1 MPPASRNSPTITS
14 PAMTTGAGCILGTA
28 AYMSPEQARGLPVD
42 KRTRHLGVRVRAVRD
57 ADRASGPSTAGTC
70 QTPSPPF
77 FAASR
82 TGVRFRPTHPPG
94 SACCSNVVCTRTR
107 GSASMTWPTRASK
120 SKIATPMRHLRLLR
134 HVRPAF
140 VVWRGSL

>member
-1 MPPASRNSPTITS
+1 M
-14 PAMTTGAGCILGTA
+14 ILGTA
-28 AYMSPEQARGLPVD
+28 AYMSPEQARGQAVD
-42 KRTRHLGVRVRAVRD
+42 KRSDIWAFGCVLYEMLTGKQAFASGNAVRRRRRRSSQR
-57 ADRASGPSTAGTC
+57 ARLGCASGRHT
-70 QTPSPPF
+70 
-77 FAASR
+77 R
-82 TGVRFRPTHPPG
+82 RG

>member
-1 MPPASRNSPTITS
+1 MITGVG
-14 PAMTTGAGCILGTA
+14 MLLGTA
-28 AYMSPEQARGLPVD
+28 AYMSPEQARGLAVD
-42 KRTRHLGVRVRAVRD
+42 KRSDIWAFGCVLYEMLTGKQAF
-57 ADRASGPSTAGTC
+57 ASGNLSDAVAAVLRSEPDWGALPAD
-70 QTPSPPF
+70 TP
-77 FAASR
+77 A
-82 TGVRFRPTHPPG
+82 G